1 MTALTDDTPRGLVPR
16 ADLYRAL
23 QRLDDAL
30 AERDELRESLA
41 RLVHAE
47 AAPHIKRL
55 GFSPGQARIIA
66 AMLDGK
72 VASYA
77 RLAYASSDGPD
88 TDADNV
94 SKVQICLI
102 RRRAAAMGFTGA
114 FCETVWSMGYALT
127 PAALAWL
134 RARAPEAFTQGAA
147 P

>member
-1 MTALTDDTPRGLVPR
+1 MALVDTPRGMVPR

-23 QRLDDAL
+23 ARLDDAL
-30 AERDELRESLA
+30 AERDELRQTLA

-47 AAPHIKRL
+47 AAPHIKRI

-72 VASYA
+72 VVSSE
-77 RLAYASSDGPD
+77 RLAHASTDNPE

-94 SKVQICLI
+94 AKVQICLI
-102 RRRAAAMGFTGA
+102 RRRAAAMGFDGA